1 MTPSLGTLE
10 KNIDAQSVVDRQ
22 SGVVLRRF
30 DRVPIAPLPD
40 NRLTHIQ
47 CVISN
52 RTIDRRFLRGV
63 NILPVSFHT
72 SFEKFTQFRPFFFL
86 FYVSFT
92 NFLSKIFLYVK

>member
-40 NRLTHIQ
+40 NRLTHIKG
-47 CVISN
+47 VISN
-52 RTIDRRFLRGV
+52 RTIDRRFWRGV
-63 NILPVSFHT
+63 KMIPVLVQIAFENLP
-72 SFEKFTQFRPFFFL
+72 KFRP
-86 FYVSFT
+86 
-92 NFLSKIFLYVK
+92 IFLQIGRASCRESVCQYV